1 MKPRHLSLLL
11 AGTLACARSPSP
23 APIPRCDAGRCD
35 WSGLTSLV
43 DSAVAAEAAPGV
55 VVGISVRGGRF
66 IYGTGR
72 TGLEDPTVPGPR
84 TVYDLASLTKVVALT
99 TGIMLAVDE
108 GRLALDT
115 PARLW
120 VPEFAGAGKD
130 QVTLRH
136 LLTHTS
142 GLPPFRRLWLETA
155 TAAEARDTILATPLD
170 TVPGIRTSYSD
181 LGAILLTWALERSY
195 GTSIDT
201 LLEQRVFGP
210 LGMHSTRYQPPATWS
225 RGIAPTEDDPWRGHI
240 LRGEVHDENAAWLGG
255 VSGHA
260 GLFSTA
266 EDLLTFGEWLLSGL
280 TPSRTN
286 GADHRW
292 PVPAPNALPSFVVPQ
307 HLVAGSSRALGWD
320 TPSEGSSAG
329 TRLGPQSFGH
339 TGYTGTSIWIDP
351 DRALVVVLLTNRVHP
366 TRDNPRLTPL
376 RPAVADRVAEIVDR
390 PAR

>member
-1 MKPRHLSLLL
+1 MKRGQLPLLL
-11 AGTLACARSPSP
+11 AGSLACARGPSP
-23 APIPRCDAGRCD
+23 APTPRCDAGRCD

-43 DSAVAAEAAPGV
+43 DSAVTAEAAPGA

-72 TGLEDPTVPGPR
+72 TGLDDPTVPGPR

-108 GRLALDT
+108 GRLVLDT
-115 PARLW
+115 PVRLW

-155 TAAEARDTILATPLD
+155 TAAEARDTILATQLD
-170 TVPGIRTSYSD
+170 TVPGTRTSYSD
-181 LGAILLTWALERSY
+181 LGAILLTWVLEGSY

-280 TPSRTN
+280 TPTGTN
-286 GADHRW
+286 GGDHRW

-307 HLVAGSSRALGWD
+307 HLVTGSSRALGWD

-329 TRLGPQSFGH
+329 TRLGPRSFGH

-376 RPAVADRVAEIVDR
+376 RPVVADRVAEIVDR